1 MFFHA
6 LIFANSQGSC
16 LNMRLL
22 GGVFKHRPRDLARVN
37 AMKQACVIVTLHIL
51 PDLNL
56 NCAEKDA

>member
-37 AMKQACVIVTLHIL
+37 AMKQACVIIIFAYFT
-51 PDLNL
+51 
-56 NCAEKDA
+56 